1 MQATVT
7 VTVVAV
13 ADAGQTTQ
21 NHPVTVD
28 VVGNDSA
35 GNAPLD
41 PTTVT
46 VVTPAGDI
54 PGTVTVDPATG
65 AITFVPAADF
75 VGTTDIVYQVC
86 DTSGSCATATLT
98 VTVAGPPTAVDDVA
112 QTSAGVAVRIDV
124 LANDAASDATIAQA
138 QLNPGSVRVVAGPA
152 ANEGTVLVDSATGA
166 ITFVPAA
173 GFTGVSVFRY
183 EVCDSSTP
191 VPPAANCVQAT
202 VTVTVVAGPTAVAD
216 AGQTTQNHPET
227 VDVVGNDSA
236 GNALLDPTTA
246 TVLTLAG
253 NIPGT
258 VTVDPATGAITFVPA
273 ADFVG
278 TTDSVYQ
285 VCDTSGL
292 CATATWTVTVA
303 GPPTSI
309 GIELLVITKTSS
321 FRREGIPD

>member
-1 MQATVT
+1 MT
-7 VTVVAV
+7 VTVVAGPTAV

-112 QTSAGVAVRIDV
+112 QTSAGVACRCALCALGVRW
-124 LANDAASDATIAQA
+124 
-138 QLNPGSVRVVAGPA
+138 
-152 ANEGTVLVDSATGA
+152 E
-166 ITFVPAA
+166 
-173 GFTGVSVFRY
+173 
-183 EVCDSSTP
+183 STTCALLP
-191 VPPAANCVQAT
+191 SVPPAA
-202 VTVTVVAGPTAVAD
+202 
-216 AGQTTQNHPET
+216 
-227 VDVVGNDSA
+227 S
-236 GNALLDPTTA
+236 
-246 TVLTLAG
+246 
-253 NIPGT
+253 
-258 VTVDPATGAITFVPA
+258 
-273 ADFVG
+273 
-278 TTDSVYQ
+278 
-285 VCDTSGL
+285 
-292 CATATWTVTVA
+292 
-303 GPPTSI
+303 
-309 GIELLVITKTSS
+309 
-321 FRREGIPD
+321 

>member
-1 MQATVT
+1 MPAAGFTGVSVFRYEACDDSSMPLPPAANCVQATVT

-75 VGTTDIVYQVC
+75 VGTTD
-86 DTSGSCATATLT
+86 
-98 VTVAGPPTAVDDVA
+98 
-112 QTSAGVAVRIDV
+112 
-124 LANDAASDATIAQA
+124 
-138 QLNPGSVRVVAGPA
+138 
-152 ANEGTVLVDSATGA
+152 
-166 ITFVPAA
+166 
-173 GFTGVSVFRY
+173 
-183 EVCDSSTP
+183 
-191 VPPAANCVQAT
+191 
-202 VTVTVVAGPTAVAD
+202 
-216 AGQTTQNHPET
+216 
-227 VDVVGNDSA
+227 
-236 GNALLDPTTA
+236 
-246 TVLTLAG
+246 
-253 NIPGT
+253 
-258 VTVDPATGAITFVPA
+258 
-273 ADFVG
+273 
-278 TTDSVYQ
+278 SVYQ